1 MIDQKQ
7 NIKTIFSGNLRVLM
21 QEKGISRK
29 KVCSDLG
36 VKYTTFCDW
45 VNGRTLPREDQLGE
59 LGEYFGL
66 SAGNLFIEINGND
79 APARQERLKE
89 YVNATRRL
97 AMSVLDNLSDEQI
110 RELIRSG
117 FTFEHR
123 TLEEYVKEA
132 GGRVVASDETV
143 WGGYENEV
151 W

>member
-1 MIDQKQ
+1 MLDQKQ

-29 KVCSDLG
+29 KACSDLD

-45 VNGRTLPREDQLGE
+45 INGKSLPREDQLAK

-66 SAGNLFIEINGND
+66 DAGNLFLEFGTD
-79 APARQERLKE
+79 DEPARQERLKG
-89 YVNATRRL
+89 YLQASRRL
-97 AMSVLDNLSDEQI
+97 PMNVLDNLSDEQI

-123 TLEEYVKEA
+123 SLEEIVKE
-132 GGRVVASDETV
+132 GGGKVVASDDST
-143 WGGYENEV
+143 WDGYENEV